1 MEGRKEMGAGQAT
14 ELFKMAQELGGRFS
28 RTFR

>member
-1 MEGRKEMGAGQAT
+1 MEGRKEMGKGEAG
-14 ELFKMAQELGGRFS
+14 ELFKMAQELGTRFS